1 MHTGTHKRRDFRRVD
16 MARTGTTAGWEK
28 LPLPL
33 GVALVNNSGG
43 KTRKMSTGQFCWR
56 VSDKPAG
63 DTANNG
69 GGPLF
74 AVYTDRPMMRFVK
87 VESLA
92 LVHLDLR
99 EPD

>member
-1 MHTGTHKRRDFRRVD
+1 
-16 MARTGTTAGWEK
+16 MARTGTAARWEK

-33 GVALVNNSGG
+33 GVALVNNGGG

-92 LVHLDLR
+92 TVHLDLR